1 MIRRLN
7 ESETPPVAS
16 NDSAFPSLEQPFTL
30 EERPPGIRFYV
41 GRVNWFHPYILLQS
55 MSYTA
60 DSLKIVFAGTDV
72 VIRGRGLHELYRR
85 LADHRVASVVEQ
97 GLRHGVANE
106 GTTLVSRIEHF
117 VRSKMKQQQPD
128 ATSESESDQSG

>member
-7 ESETPPVAS
+7 ESEPPPVAAS
-16 NDSAFPSLEQPFTL
+16 DSAFPSLDQPFTL
-30 EERPPGIRFYV
+30 EDRPPGIRFYV
-41 GRVNWFHPYILLQS
+41 GRASWFHPYLLLQS

-85 LADHRVASVVEQ
+85 LAEHRIAAVVEQ
-97 GLRHGVANE
+97 GLRHGVAAEN
-106 GTTLVSRIEHF
+106 TTLISRIEHTI
-117 VRSKMKQQQPD
+117 RSKKKASPAESATD
-128 ATSESESDQSG
+128 AEPEE

>member
-7 ESETPPVAS
+7 ESEPPPMVAP
-16 NDSAFPSLEQPFTL
+16 DSAFPSLDQPFTL

-41 GRVNWFHPYILLQS
+41 GRTSWFHPYIQLQS
-55 MSYTA
+55 ISYTA

-97 GLRHGVANE
+97 GQRPTAAAE
-106 GTTLVSRIEHF
+106 TTTLIFHIEHSI
-117 VRSKMKQQQPD
+117 RLKKKQQQPD
-128 ATSESESDQSG
+128 AASESEPGE